1 MTRFTDNPSLLGNE
15 IAEVRLRRVEEDL
28 QFLLTRIS
36 ATYLLGRLRTD
47 RTTGPANSADVTKN
61 DKLYDVIRDTNYEYV
76 LINDGGVLAWR
87 RISYS
92 AF

>member
-1 MTRFTDNPSLLGNE
+1 MTRFTDSPSLLGNDILE
-15 IAEVRLRRVEEDL
+15 TRVRRVEENL
-28 QFLLTRIS
+28 QFLQNQL
-36 ATYLLGRLRTD
+36 ANTYFLGRLRVD
-47 RTTGPANSADVTKN
+47 RTTGPANSADVHPG

-76 LINDGGVLAWR
+76 LINDAGTLAWR

>member
-15 IAEVRLRRVEEDL
+15 IAEVRLRRVEENL
-28 QFLLTRIS
+28 QFIQDQLYNS
-36 ATYLLGRLRTD
+36 YFFGRLRTD
-47 RTTGPANSADVTKN
+47 RTTGPASSADVNST
-61 DKLYDVIRDTNYEYV
+61 DAVYDVIRDTNYEYV
-76 LINDGGVLAWR
+76 LINNGGTLAWR